1 MSDYRRV
8 RKQRAIQQAEGY
20 LELNM
25 PRHALEVLDR
35 NHLRS
40 NLAGREAYL
49 RGEALRSLERY
60 EEAIE
65 PLSRAA
71 EDYSENVSV
80 WLALGWCFKR
90 TGELDRAMQSLRRAL
105 EVEPEEALLH
115 YNLACYLSLANRKD
129 EAIEYLAKA
138 LALDEGYRKLIDGE
152 RDFDPIRSD
161 PDFQSLVKAPV

>member
-1 MSDYRRV
+1 
-8 RKQRAIQQAEGY
+8 
-20 LELNM
+20 
-25 PRHALEVLDR
+25 
-35 NHLRS
+35 
-40 NLAGREAYL
+40 
-49 RGEALRSLERY
+49 
-60 EEAIE
+60 
-65 PLSRAA
+65 
-71 EDYSENVSV
+71 
-80 WLALGWCFKR
+80 
-90 TGELDRAMQSLRRAL
+90 MQSLRRAL